1 MDPHQKEELRRLS
14 LRWMAERSA
23 LAFNARSVHAG
34 VSREFPCTHTETEET
49 LEFLKSSKLLDD
61 VPNSMGGT
69 RYYKIN
75 AAGQLAHER
84 GI

>member
-1 MDPHQKEELRRLS
+1 MDTHQKEELRRLC

-34 VSREFPCTHTETEET
+34 TARDVRATLPEVEET
-49 LEFLKSSKLLDD
+49 LEFLKSSRLLDD
-61 VPNSMGGT
+61 VPNSLGGT
-69 RYYKIN
+69 LYYKIN
-75 AAGQLAHER
+75 AAGTLAHER

>member
-1 MDPHQKEELRRLS
+1 MDTLQKEELRRLC
-14 LRWMAERSA
+14 LGWLADRSA

-34 VSREFPCTHTETEET
+34 ISREMPCTHPETEEC
-49 LEFLKSSKLLDD
+49 LIFLKSSGLLDD
-61 VPNSMGGT
+61 VPNSLGGT

-75 AAGQLAHER
+75 ATGTLARES